1 MDTSATAGG
10 LRAKSIPINW
20 HDALPIYAFEPFL
33 RSVSDEYGWIGGI
46 DDSGTVRCILPYTV
60 IRKAGIRMVRFR
72 VETIPLGEDF
82 DVREEKTF
90 LNSVVHYCRAIGADM
105 IIPATTNTV
114 FRTYPDGAI
123 AAPYGSYIISLS
135 QNEEELWS
143 NISHKYRKEI
153 RHAMNKGVTIKSGM
167 EYLDIAH
174 AIVRNTFKRSGHPFM
189 GFDEFKRM
197 IHGLGEHARVAIAFY
212 QGEPQSGTVYH
223 FSAYSAYAVHGGSI
237 PKPVSGAMKLLQWES
252 IRSFRDLGVKR
263 FDLVGARVNPEKGS
277 KQEGIMLFKQYLG
290 GKPVQ
295 GYMWK
300 YPLSSLKY
308 AIYSQAVRLQRGGDI
323 VDLERH
329 KLVRDSV
336 HGPNP

>member
-1 MDTSATAGG
+1 MDTNSIAGS
-10 LRAKSIPINW
+10 LMVKSIPINW
-20 HDALPIYAFEPFL
+20 HDGFPIYASEPFL
-33 RSVSDEYGWIGGI
+33 RSVADLYGWIGGV
-46 DDSGTVRCILPYTV
+46 DETGKVRCILPYTV

-72 VETIPLGEDF
+72 VETIPFGEDL
-82 DVREEKTF
+82 DIRDEKSF
-90 LNSVVHYCRAIGADM
+90 LNGVVQYCRSIGADM

-123 AAPYGSYIISLS
+123 AAPYSSYVILLS
-135 QNEEELWS
+135 QTEEELWS

-153 RHAMNKGVTIKSGM
+153 RSAMNKGVTVKSGM
-167 EYLDIAH
+167 QYLDIAH

-189 GFDEFKRM
+189 GYDEFKRM
-197 IHGLGEHARVAIAFY
+197 IDGLGDHARVAISFY
-212 QGEPQSGTVYH
+212 QGEPQSCTVYH

-237 PKPVSGAMKLLQWES
+237 PKPLSGAMKLLQWES
-252 IRSFRDLGVKR
+252 IRFFRNLGVKK

-295 GYMWK
+295 GYIWK
-300 YPLSSLKY
+300 YPISSLKY

-329 KLVRDSV
+329 KLVKDDV
-336 HGPNP
+336 GEANL

>member
-1 MDTSATAGG
+1 MNANSMAGNITAKG
-10 LRAKSIPINW
+10 IPIDW
-20 HDALPIYAFEPFL
+20 HDGLPIYAFEPFL
-33 RSVSDEYGWIGGI
+33 KSVADEYGWIGGT
-46 DDSGTVRCILPYTV
+46 DDTGKVRCILPYTV

-72 VETIPLGEDF
+72 VETIPLEEPF
-82 DVREEKTF
+82 DIREEKNF
-90 LNSVVHYCRAIGADM
+90 LNSVVHYCRSIGADM
-105 IIPATTNTV
+105 IIPATTNTI

-123 AAPYGSYIISLS
+123 AAPYGSYVISLS
-135 QNEEELWS
+135 QKEEALWS

-153 RHAMNKGVTIKSGM
+153 RSAMNKGVTIKSGM
-167 EYLDIAH
+167 QYLDIAH

-197 IHGLGEHARVAIAFY
+197 IEGLGDNARIAVAFY
-212 QGEPQSGTVYH
+212 QSEPQSCTAYH

-237 PKPVSGAMKLLQWES
+237 PKPVTGSMKLLQWDA
-252 IRSFRDLGVKR
+252 IRTFRDLGVKK

-300 YPLSSLKY
+300 YPISPLKY

-323 VDLERH
+323 VDQEKH
-329 KLVRDSV
+329 KLA
-336 HGPNP
+336 HE